1 MGQRKLSLAG
11 HVDGSRRSGRK
22 MPRRFELG
30 KLTVDLDLRSIRN
43 GTTELHLTPTECRLL
58 STLAANRNRTVS
70 PRTLVE
76 AIWGQ
81 NAARGPYSLR
91 VFVKNLR
98 RKMEANPHCPN
109 YLVTD
114 IAAGYRLRF

>member
-1 MGQRKLSLAG
+1 MAHRKLSPAG
-11 HVDGSRRSGRK
+11 LVDGSRKSERK
-22 MPRRFELG
+22 MPRRFQLG
-30 KLTVDLDLRSIRN
+30 KLTVDLDLRSIWD

-70 PRTLVE
+70 PRALVE
-76 AIWGQ
+76 TIWGKS
-81 NAARGPYSLR
+81 ATRGPYSLR

-98 RKMEANPHCPN
+98 RKMEADPSCPN

-114 IAAGYRLRF
+114 VAAGYRLRF